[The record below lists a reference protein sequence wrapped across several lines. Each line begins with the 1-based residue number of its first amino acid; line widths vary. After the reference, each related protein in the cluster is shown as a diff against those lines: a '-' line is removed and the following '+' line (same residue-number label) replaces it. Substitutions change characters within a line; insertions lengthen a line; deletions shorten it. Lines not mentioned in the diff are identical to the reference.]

1 MFVDINEYF
10 FDKVNIGLKKKWKIS
25 AKKIT
30 IVTNKKSIKN
40 KEPIN
45 IIIEIDEII
54 IKDTLLNVDVNLSTS
69 REIKLSLSPEFVL
82 RWYKNFAEFIKLTI
96 SNWIFLVSDVVII
109 ILVTLTLKTISPFTK
124 NNMQRI
130 SNKIDKFGS

>member
-1 MFVDINEYF
+1 M
-10 FDKVNIGLKKKWKIS
+10 S

-30 IVTNKKSIKN
+30 IVTNRKSIKN

-54 IKDTLLNVDVNLSTS
+54 IKDMLLNVDVNLSTS